1 MMVVLG
7 FSHRDVEAAGGLL
20 RWIGELDSTMTLC
33 HELVLLSSSMVKA
46 EDQAAM
52 DMLGRSVF
60 PLTTSRHQIVADER
74 NLITAPKALFRIAL
88 LEISKP
94 HPVPFL
100 WLEADCVPM
109 CPDWLDKI
117 EAAYQLC
124 GKPFMGTIYPHPRPH
139 FNGCCIYPPCAL
151 RYNPFLVGES
161 GYTFDNDHPELTM
174 RHGHNTPLIQ
184 RMFADPV
191 TITPMTFP
199 DQDSLKVISP
209 ECVLFHGCKDGSL
222 IARLREKRE
231 PKPALKPKSASAL
244 IADGKAVRRALA
256 GIGRLRENSPRLAVP
271 CTIFHAV
278 ERHEGMDERKMRAQS
293 SWDRLYFQGVLP
305 CHFWRYPRTAREIG
319 DPRALPYL
327 KDVLEFAMRQA
338 GDNDIIMWTNDDD
351 WLHPELPELL
361 KAHVTDHGP
370 CCSKRCDV
378 ATPIASEVL
387 PLDDYVKRSFP
398 HMGRDMFAFTKL
410 WLKKYW
416 QEIPDFILGA
426 SDFDIALAAIIR
438 LRNGVKTTYESLYDT
453 LLPSEIPDGY
463 VVHEGHVAA
472 WLAPENIKAAA
483 SQKHNRR
490 LFREWA
496 KANLP
501 ALKFSEYNTIRSSE
515 SK

>member
-361 KAHVTDHGP
+361 KAHVAEYGP
-370 CCSKRCDV
+370 CCSKRCEIHS
-378 ATPIASEVL
+378 PI
-387 PLDDYVKRSFP
+387 LDSVDPPAAYTQNTTP
-398 HMGRDMFAFTKL
+398 HMGRDLFAATKRWWKSNL
-410 WLKKYW
+410 P
-416 QEIPDFILGA
+416 EIPDFILGA
-426 SDFDIALAAIIR
+426 SHFDSALAAMIHLQHG
-438 LRNGVKTTYESLYDT
+438 LRESHKSLHISRHPAD
-453 LLPSEIPDGY
+453 IPNGY
-463 VVHEGHVAA
+463 VVHETHQSYWARSDNEHS
-472 WLAPENIKAAA
+472 APSQRHNYSLFVQWA
-483 SQKHNRR
+483 SVH
-490 LFREWA
+490 
-496 KANLP
+496 LP
-501 ALKFSEYNTIRSSE
+501 SLPEGFAIVP
-515 SK
+515 